1 MPATSTAFGFA
12 ALSSQ
17 LDADNDVAFTVAED
31 GYIQA
36 LPDGLFA
43 SVDGRPSDVAAGKW
57 LMDEAA
63 FTALQANTPHQ
74 SGDLV
79 IDYEHQTL
87 NKEKNG
93 QPAPAAGWF
102 SIDDL
107 QYRQGEG
114 LFIKPRFTDNAIA
127 YLSAKEYKYFSLV
140 FGYDTNTGRPQFIHS
155 AALTN
160 RPGVDGM
167 LPLATLSAQLE
178 ASQFFGSGS
187 GLLAKHTQSNT
198 AHANR
203 IENQPEELHVNPLLK
218 KLLAGLG
225 IEVASDTDALT
236 AEQETAALS
245 ALDELSTAA
254 ASVDGLNQRLAAL
267 SANSNTDTNTN
278 ANGQVNLSEY
288 VPVATVNALRDQLA
302 QLSAQNGL
310 LTIDQAVK
318 DAVDEGRVLACEQ
331 DYLLALGKQQGMAA
345 LSAHLDGRK
354 PINALTTT
362 QTATV
367 AKPDMQDNL
376 AALSADEKNLAD
388 AWGMSH
394 ADYAK
399 AKAADKEQN

>member
-17 LDADNDVAFTVAED
+17 LNANTETAFVVAED

-43 SVDGRPSDVAAGKW
+43 SVDGRPADVKSGKW
-57 LMDEAA
+57 LMDATA
-63 FTALQANTPHQ
+63 FAALQANTPHK

-102 SIDDL
+102 GIDDV

-127 YLSAKEYKYFSLV
+127 YLNAKEYKYFSLV
-140 FGYDTNTGRPQFIHS
+140 FGYDTITGRPQYIHS

-167 LPLATLSAQLE
+167 LPLAQLSANWPQPN
-178 ASQFFGSGS
+178 S
-187 GLLAKHTQSNT
+187 T
-198 AHANR
+198 HANQSK
-203 IENQPEELHVNPLLK
+203 NQPEERNVNPLLK
-218 KLLAGLG
+218 KLLEGLG
-225 IEVASDTDALT
+225 IELASDAEALT

-254 ASVDGLNQRLAAL
+254 ASVDVLNQRIVAL
-267 SANSNTDTNTN
+267 STN
-278 ANGQVNLSEY
+278 ANDEVNLSEY

-345 LSAHLDGRK
+345 LTAHLDGRK

-362 QTATV
+362 QTTTV
-367 AKPDMQDNL
+367 AKPEKKDNL
-376 AALSADEKNLAD
+376 AALSADEKQLAD

-394 ADYAK
+394 DDYAK
-399 AKAADKEQN
+399 AKAADKEQS

>member
-17 LDADNDVAFTVAED
+17 LNANTETAFVVAED

-36 LPDGLFA
+36 LPDGQFA
-43 SVDGRPSDVAAGKW
+43 SVDGRPADVKSGKW
-57 LMDEAA
+57 LMDATA
-63 FTALQANTPHQ
+63 FAALQANTPHKA
-74 SGDLV
+74 GDLV

-87 NKEKNG
+87 NSVKNG
-93 QPAPAAGWF
+93 HPAPAAGWF
-102 SIDDL
+102 GIDDV
-107 QYRQGEG
+107 QYREGEG

-127 YLSAKEYKYFSLV
+127 YLNAKEYKYFSLV
-140 FGYDTNTGRPQFIHS
+140 FGYDTTTGRPQYIHS

-167 LPLATLSAQLE
+167 LPLAQLSANWPQPN
-178 ASQFFGSGS
+178 SP
-187 GLLAKHTQSNT
+187 KNK
-198 AHANR
+198 
-203 IENQPEELHVNPLLK
+203 PEERNVNPLLK
-218 KLLAGLG
+218 KLLEALG
-225 IEVASDTDALT
+225 IEIDANAEALT

-254 ASVDGLNQRLAAL
+254 ASVDGLNQRLVAL
-267 SANSNTDTNTN
+267 SANAS
-278 ANGQVNLSEY
+278 GQVNLSEY

-302 QLSAQNGL
+302 QLSAQNGQ

-345 LSAHLDGRK
+345 LTAHLDGRK

-362 QTATV
+362 QTTTV
-367 AKPDMQDNL
+367 AKPEKKDNL
-376 AALSADEKNLAD
+376 AALSADEKQLAD

-394 ADYAK
+394 DDYAK

>member
-17 LDADNDVAFTVAED
+17 LNASTDVAFTVAED

-43 SVDGRPSDVAAGKW
+43 SVDGRPADVVAGKW
-57 LMDEAA
+57 LMDETA
-63 FTALQANTPHQ
+63 FSALQANTPHQ
-74 SGDLV
+74 AGDLV

-102 SIDDL
+102 SIDDV
-107 QYRQGEG
+107 QYRQGDG

-127 YLSAKEYKYFSLV
+127 YLMAKEYKYFSLV

-178 ASQFFGSGS
+178 AAQFLRQGS

-198 AHANR
+198 AHANQ

-225 IEVASDTDALT
+225 IEIASDTDALT
-236 AEQETAALS
+236 AEQETAALT
-245 ALDELSTAA
+245 ALDEISTAA
-254 ASVDGLNQRLAAL
+254 ASVDGLNQRLVAL
-267 SANSNTDTNTN
+267 SASPHSNTG
-278 ANGQVNLSEY
+278 GQVNLSEY

-302 QLSAQNGL
+302 QLSAQNGQ

-345 LSAHLDGRK
+345 LTAHLGGRK

-362 QTATV
+362 QTTTV
-367 AKPDMQDNL
+367 AKPEKKDNL
-376 AALSADEKNLAD
+376 AALSADEKTLAD

-394 ADYAK
+394 ADFAK

>member
-17 LDADNDVAFTVAED
+17 LNADKDAVFTVAED

-43 SVDGRPSDVAAGKW
+43 SVDGRPADVAAGKW
-57 LMDEAA
+57 LMDETA

-102 SIDDL
+102 SIADL

-167 LPLATLSAQLE
+167 LPLAQLSAVLK
-178 ASQFFGSGS
+178 ATNCS
-187 GLLAKHTQSNT
+187 GLSPNRTQSNCT
-198 AHANR
+198 K
-203 IENQPEELHVNPLLK
+203 NQPEELHVNPLLK

-318 DAVDEGRVLACEQ
+318 DAVDEGRILACEQ